1 MNAVRVQHWP
11 KSRELSMNLQPRVGY
26 VTVHRIFRSMVL
38 AVGGALALSMPLAAQ
53 EGPPIN
59 GLTGT
64 VALEG
69 TVEQE
74 YAGANTV
81 IVKTVDG
88 VWHVFH
94 FGKDLLVHGGK
105 GTGIDALQGLRAG
118 TTVAVHYTVT
128 GGEASA
134 QEIDRIG
141 DDGLVVTEG
150 TVIGI
155 DRGRK
160 QITIRFDDKNTE
172 TFQLTDRAAVDAGRD
187 LDGAPKSAVRVTV
200 YYTDEAGDKVAH
212 FFKKAW

>member
-1 MNAVRVQHWP
+1 MN
-11 KSRELSMNLQPRVGY
+11 K
-26 VTVHRIFRSMVL
+26 VTVHRISRSTVL
-38 AVGGALALSMPLAAQ
+38 AVGGALALSLPLAAQ

-88 VWHVFH
+88 VRHVFH

-105 GTGIDALQGLRAG
+105 DT
-118 TTVAVHYTVT
+118 
-128 GGEASA
+128 
-134 QEIDRIG
+134 
-141 DDGLVVTEG
+141 
-150 TVIGI
+150 GI

-172 TFQLTDRAAVDAGRD
+172 TFQLTGRAAVDAGRD
-187 LDGAPKSAVRVTV
+187 LDEAPTSAVRVTV
-200 YYTDEAGDKVAH
+200 YYTDEAGHKVAH
-212 FFKKAW
+212 FFKKAS